1 MSASR
6 TGIRR
11 QDHPSAKGNS
21 WYMEREFDP
30 SAEEDPSWDDS
41 PYYEAAFGIAKSA
54 RYHAKMR
61 AFYQMLSDAVL
72 VGNSILG
79 TSAFVLL
86 FKSTAPVL
94 ATWLTGIIAAIS
106 SISTALGFSKRA
118 DLHST
123 LARRFIELSA
133 ELSEWEANEANLG
146 KARAA
151 RLKIEMDE
159 PPPKRLIE
167 IQSRNEEARARGVL
181 EAQIVPLSAAQRA
194 LGYFFTFG
202 TMRLERWKSQH
213 QD

>member
-1 MSASR
+1 
-6 TGIRR
+6 
-11 QDHPSAKGNS
+11 
-21 WYMEREFDP
+21 MERNSKQNSGADGAPTWE
-30 SAEEDPSWDDS
+30 DS
-41 PYYEAAFGIAKSA
+41 PYYETAFGIAKSA

-61 AFYQMLSDAVL
+61 AFFQMLSDAVL
-72 VGNSILG
+72 VGNSILA

-94 ATWLTGIIAAIS
+94 ATWLTAIIAVIS

-123 LARRFIELSA
+123 LARRFLELSA
-133 ELSEWEANEANLG
+133 EISEWDANESELR

-181 EAQIVPLSAAQRA
+181 ESDIVPLSAAQRT
-194 LGYFFTFG
+194 LGYFLTFG
-202 TMRLERWKSQH
+202 MIRLERWKSQH